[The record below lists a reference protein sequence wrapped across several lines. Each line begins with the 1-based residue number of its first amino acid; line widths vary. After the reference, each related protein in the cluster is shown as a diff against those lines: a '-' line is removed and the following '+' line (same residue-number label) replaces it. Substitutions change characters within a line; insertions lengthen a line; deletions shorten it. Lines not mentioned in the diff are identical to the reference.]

1 MPDDFTKRTDL
12 STGQSLVTLPLSSLK
27 SGRISKKKFNPQRTW
42 AWHSNGQLP
51 YLWPSRGDV
60 PRHYSH
66 HNDQPLG
73 HWAHINSTLAL
84 RPQRVSDPQHA
95 TAATKILHISKHILA
110 SRTFHPS
117 AWPSLQRGAAESR
130 WSTFWH
136 LRVWDRWMT
145 WTPWGPCPD
154 LSSFTMMWRSMY
166 DDVQCSARVTAVLD
180 V

>member
-66 HNDQPLG
+66 HNDKPLG
-73 HWAHINSTLAL
+73 HWAHINMTLAL

-130 WSTFWH
+130 WSTVTST
-136 LRVWDRWMT
+136 RV
-145 WTPWGPCPD
+145 GPMDD
-154 LSSFTMMWRSMY
+154 LGDPVRAMSWFVKFHQ
-166 DDVQCSARVTAVLD
+166 DDVAIDVWWCMYNVLPAE
-180 V
+180 